1 MYTILRGSASKLE
14 CVRSQTMIFHC
25 RSRFACVCLCVYVY
39 MCVCMYV
46 LCVFA
51 SVNVCM
57 RSSEYLFWL
66 QIHFL
71 AKHAIYLFS
80 CLYTLQPSVVSSRKW
95 ESVEFAKT

>member
-14 CVRSQTMIFHC
+14 CVRSQTMILHC
-25 RSRFACVCLCVYVY
+25 RSRFACVYLCVYVY

-46 LCVFA
+46 LCVCA

-66 QIHFL
+66 QNHL
-71 AKHAIYLFS
+71 LSKHAIYLFL
-80 CLYTLQPSVVSSRKW
+80 CLYKLQPSAVSFRKW
-95 ESVEFAKT
+95 ESLESAKT